1 MKEREVTGLPNL
13 EIPKLPIG
21 DAVEWF
27 IRWLIDQFSVIFDF
41 IGDVV
46 KTVAGAFS
54 DGLMAVSPVILI
66 LIFAIL
72 IWLVTKKS
80 TAILSALG
88 LLLVWNLELWP
99 QLIDTLVL
107 IIIAVVVALVIAIPT
122 GIVMTRSHRFE
133 TVMRPILDF
142 MQTMPSLVYLI
153 PVALLFGIGIVP
165 ALFATIIFA
174 VPPPI
179 RLTYLGITQV
189 PVEMKEMAV
198 AFGANDRQVLMKV
211 DLPLALPSIM
221 AGVNQCIMLG
231 ISMVVIAAMIGFGG
245 LGGVVIRSVSQ
256 LDMALGFESGL
267 AIVILAMVLDR
278 VSRNIGSSQEVPAA
292 KIFKYLRNRFKKQ
305 AE

>member
-1 MKEREVTGLPNL
+1 MTGLPNL

-27 IRWLIDQFSVIFDF
+27 VRWLIDQLSVIFDF
-41 IGDVV
+41 ISDVV
-46 KTVAGAFS
+46 ETVAGAFS

-66 LIFAIL
+66 FIFAIL
-72 IWLVTKKS
+72 IWLVTRKR
-80 TAILSALG
+80 TAVLSALG
-88 LLLVWNLELWP
+88 LLLVWNMDLWP

-107 IIIAVVVALVIAIPT
+107 VVIAVIVALVISIPT
-122 GIVMTRSHRFE
+122 GIVMTRSHRFK
-133 TVMRPILDF
+133 TVMMPVLDF
-142 MQTMPSLVYLI
+142 MQTMPPFVYLV
-153 PVALLFGIGIVP
+153 PAALLFGIGIVP

-174 VPPPI
+174 VPPPV

-245 LGGVVIRSVSQ
+245 LGGVVIRAVNQ
-256 LDMALGFESGL
+256 LDLALGFESGL

-292 KIFKYLRNRFKKQ
+292 RIFKYLRNKFKKEDEQ
-305 AE
+305 IN

>member
-1 MKEREVTGLPNL
+1 MSNL

-27 IRWLIDQFSVIFDF
+27 IRWLIDQLSVIFDF
-41 IGDVV
+41 ISDVMKAV
-46 KTVAGAFS
+46 TGAFG
-54 DGLMAVSPVILI
+54 DALLAVPPVILI

-72 IWLVTKKS
+72 IWLVTRRS

-88 LLLVWNLELWP
+88 LLLVWNMDLWP

-107 IIIAVVVALVIAIPT
+107 VVIAVIVALVIAIPT
-122 GIVMTRSHRFE
+122 GIVMTRSKVIE
-133 TVMRPILDF
+133 SGMKPLLDF
-142 MQTMPSLVYLI
+142 MQTMPPFVYLI
-153 PVALLFGIGIVP
+153 PAVMLFGIGIVP

-174 VPPPI
+174 VPPPV

-189 PVEMKEMAV
+189 PAEMKEMAV

-245 LGGVVIRSVSQ
+245 LGGVVIRAVNQ
-256 LDMALGFESGL
+256 LDLALGFESGL

-278 VSRNIGSSQEVPAA
+278 VSRNIGSNQEVPAT
-292 KIFKYLRNRFKKQ
+292 KLFNYLRSKFKKE
-305 AE
+305 AEQVN